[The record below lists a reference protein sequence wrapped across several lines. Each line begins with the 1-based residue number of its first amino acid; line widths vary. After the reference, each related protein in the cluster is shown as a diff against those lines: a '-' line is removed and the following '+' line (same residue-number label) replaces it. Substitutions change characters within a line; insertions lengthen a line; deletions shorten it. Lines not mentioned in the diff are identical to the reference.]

1 MKLNRC
7 RQKLAV
13 GLLALMTGVADHSLS
28 NAQAPTT
35 NREVTEAFSS
45 LKSLSIQRMQ
55 ELGPRGGAEVL
66 RLRGVF
72 LRHGDDA
79 GRFLVTQLRQLNA
92 DEAKHVSGPDDVEGG
107 TDYLFSLVL
116 DGQNPFL
123 RMQIANIMADLYP
136 QLSPEVQTSVL
147 TTLALSY
154 TPSTHE
160 RQTAGIINYA
170 FYRIG
175 ARSVPFL
182 LGMLSN
188 PSKFVRCN
196 ARDTLDELVPEPV
209 RREAS
214 IPKLP
219 CEEVLSDRSES
230 VAAWLSWW
238 KKKKGQIPVEE
249 VPSFFDSV
257 YKSPSHP

>member
-92 DEAKHVSGPDDVEGG
+92 DEAKHVSGPMM
-107 TDYLFSLVL
+107 
-116 DGQNPFL
+116 L
-123 RMQIANIMADLYP
+123 RVGRI
-136 QLSPEVQTSVL
+136 TSFRSCWTVRI
-147 TTLALSY
+147 
-154 TPSTHE
+154 PSSE
-160 RQTAGIINYA
+160 CR
-170 FYRIG
+170 
-175 ARSVPFL
+175 
-182 LGMLSN
+182 
-188 PSKFVRCN
+188 
-196 ARDTLDELVPEPV
+196 
-209 RREAS
+209 
-214 IPKLP
+214 LP
-219 CEEVLSDRSES
+219 T
-230 VAAWLSWW
+230 SWPTC
-238 KKKKGQIPVEE
+238 IRN
-249 VPSFFDSV
+249 
-257 YKSPSHP
+257 